1 MILPPPRSTRTD
13 TLCPYTPLFR
23 SPGSTSAQN
32 TDSGTQSDTRRG
44 SVAVDSMAATRT
56 SGLSHSVSYT
66 RVQTDTDFAMIP
78 GTSKD
83 GDRPSMP
90 RVSKRPALGIMPTA
104 PQNAA
109 GIRTDPLV
117 SEHSAKSTK
126 PSATDT
132 AAPERSEEHTSELQ
146 SLMRISYADFCL

>member
-83 GDRPSMP
+83 
-90 RVSKRPALGIMPTA
+90 
-104 PQNAA
+104 
-109 GIRTDPLV
+109 
-117 SEHSAKSTK
+117 
-126 PSATDT
+126 
-132 AAPERSEEHTSELQ
+132 RSEEHTSELQ
-146 SLMRISYADFCL
+146 SLLRNTYAVFCLKKKTRYTQRNQTTTKTTHR